1 MFALSAASRE
11 ALDAFCVE
19 LPDSQA
25 DLLRRQVNQVCAD
38 PSGRRRPPHRL
49 TRPFRTARRYIRDL
63 EPGQSVFEFKTNHI
77 RGLFV
82 VDNETR
88 TIVFAPVK
96 GRRFFRSS
104 DAPWPH

>member
-11 ALDAFCVE
+11 ALDAFCAE

-25 DLLRRQVNQVCAD
+25 DLLRSQVDRVCAD
-38 PSGRRRPPHRL
+38 PSGRRPPPHRL
-49 TRPFRTARRYIRDL
+49 TRPFRTARRYVRGL
-63 EPGQSVFEFKTNHI
+63 ESGQSVFEFKTNHV

-82 VDNETR
+82 VDNGSR

-96 GRRFFRSS
+96 GRRFFRAA
-104 DAPWPH
+104 DAP